1 MARKNVAGS
10 LSGFVSLILSFLVI
24 VCLVLKVWIAFWIFF
39 VLFLAAFA
47 VFALLRYKEFVNF
60 FVSRQLRYGT
70 NVTLSILGV
79 IGIAV
84 FVNIIVAQRFDYKLD
99 LTELRENSLSEST
112 TKILKSLNKKID
124 VMAFF
129 SDPTSQN
136 AVRAIDKLE
145 LYQRESE
152 FISFSIKNP
161 YIETHLV
168 DTKLVDGTVVFTTNE
183 RKEEVTIVS
192 EQKFT
197 SAVLKLIQKRSKKVY
212 FLEDHGEHKID
223 DLNDSGLSK
232 LKEKLKNNNYE
243 PISLSFLIEQDIPD
257 DCDLLVIAGPTYPF
271 SQKDIGKVDKYL
283 ADFGKLLILFNPS
296 KETEDVNKGLVQLI
310 KKWGVSVGNDL
321 VLDKVAQAIMLGP
334 SAPFPNFE
342 FHEITR
348 PLAGHR
354 LAFPSTRSVT
364 PINSSKSDLIIK
376 SLAKTASPKTVSWAE
391 RGRNP
396 DGKFSSDGYTP
407 DVDLAAPVSI
417 AVAVEKII
425 DSEDETSSEMNH
437 TRIVVFG
444 SSQIAMNF
452 FWGEANGIL
461 LINSINWLTEDGD
474 LIAITE
480 PNKSNQILRRM
491 TVQEANLVQLISLFL
506 IPLSVFIG
514 GLVVWWQRREG
525 GKE

>member
-1 MARKNVAGS
+1 MTGKNVAGS
-10 LSGFVSLILSFLVI
+10 LSGFISLILSFLVI
-24 VCLVLKVWIAFWIFF
+24 VWLVLKVWIAFWIFL
-39 VLFLAAFA
+39 VLFLVVFA
-47 VFALLRYKEFVNF
+47 VFALLRYREFVNF
-60 FVSRQLRYGT
+60 FASRQLRYGT
-70 NVTLSILGV
+70 NVTLSIIGV

-84 FVNIIVAQRFDYKLD
+84 FVNIIVAQRFDYKYD
-99 LTELRENSLSEST
+99 LTELRENSLSDST
-112 TKILKSLNKKID
+112 LKILKSLDKQID
-124 VMAFF
+124 VIAFF
-129 SDPTSQN
+129 SDSTSQN
-136 AVRAIDKLE
+136 AVRTLDKLE

-161 YIETHLV
+161 YIDTHLV
-168 DTKLVDGTVVFTTNE
+168 DSKLVDGTIVFSTNE

-197 SAVLKLIQKRSKKVY
+197 SAILKLIQNRTKKIY

-223 DLNDSGLSK
+223 DLYDSGLSK
-232 LKEKLKNNNYE
+232 LKTELENHNYE
-243 PISLSFLIEQDIPD
+243 PNSLSFLIEQDIPN

-271 SQKDIGKVDKYL
+271 SQKDIGRIDKYL
-283 ADFGKLLILFNPS
+283 ANYGKLLILFNPS
-296 KETEDVNKGLVQLI
+296 KETEDVNDGLVQLMS
-310 KKWGVSVGNDL
+310 KWGVSVGNDL

-348 PLAGHR
+348 PLTGHR
-354 LAFPSTRSVT
+354 LAFPNTRSVT
-364 PINSSKSDLIIK
+364 PINNSKSELIIK
-376 SLAKTASPKTVSWAE
+376 SLAKTASPITVSWAE

-407 DVDLAAPVSI
+407 DQDLPAPVSL
-417 AVAVEKII
+417 AVAVEKIV

-444 SSQIAMNF
+444 STQFAMNYY
-452 FWGEANGIL
+452 WGESNGIL

-480 PNKSNQILRRM
+480 PDKSKQTLRRM
-491 TVQEANLVQLISLFL
+491 TIQEANLVQLISLFL
-506 IPLSVFIG
+506 IPISVFIG
-514 GLVVWWQRREG
+514 GIVVWWQRREG